1 MISVMTSEKAI
12 NNQVNN
18 KGKIIIISG
27 PSGVG
32 KGSVIKEIIKWS
44 PRLHVS
50 VSATTRPKREG
61 ERHQR
66 DYYFLTDVEFD
77 QKIQE
82 NEFLEWCNVHQHRYG
97 TIREITEAK
106 LNLNQS
112 VILEVD
118 VQGAKKVMNYC
129 QLHKQDYVSIFIIPP
144 TLETI
149 RERLYHRQTESEDII
164 KTRLKRAK
172 EELDEKGHYQF
183 IIVNDCLNDAVKE
196 VQEILS
202 ERNAC

>member
-1 MISVMTSEKAI
+1 M
-12 NNQVNN
+12 
-18 KGKIIIISG
+18 
-27 PSGVG
+27 
-32 KGSVIKEIIKWS
+32 
-44 PRLHVS
+44 
-50 VSATTRPKREG
+50 
-61 ERHQR
+61 HQR

-129 QLHKQDYVSIFIIPP
+129 QLHQQDYVSIFIIPP